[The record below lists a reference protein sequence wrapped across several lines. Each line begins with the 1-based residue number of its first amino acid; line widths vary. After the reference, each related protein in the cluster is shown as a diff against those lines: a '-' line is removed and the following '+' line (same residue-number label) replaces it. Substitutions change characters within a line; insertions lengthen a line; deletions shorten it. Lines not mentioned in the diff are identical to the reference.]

1 MKDKLSEVFDL
12 VETNSEVLP
21 AETKAVEID
30 ATVSDDFEKSREN
43 LYDLLTNGRSALM
56 HALEVAKQSE
66 HPRAFEVVGNL
77 IKQLADI
84 NEQLLDLHTK
94 KQKLD
99 DPKGDKRKES
109 PQTVNNNLY
118 VGTTSDLNKLINDM
132 KQES

>member
-12 VETNSEVLP
+12 VETKGEVIP
-21 AETKAVEID
+21 AEPTEIVD
-30 ATVSDDFEKSREN
+30 AKVSDDFEKSREN
-43 LYDLLTNGRSALM
+43 LYDLLQNGRSALM

-84 NEQLLDLHTK
+84 NEQILDLHTK
-94 KQKLD
+94 KQKLE
-99 DPKGDKRKES
+99 DPKEGKKDS

-118 VGTTSDLNKLINDM
+118 VGTTTDLNKLINDM
-132 KQES
+132 KQEK